1 MKTVDDS
8 RKLTLDF
15 EGFFKEVSMLS
26 WALTFFIFALVAAF
40 LGFGGIAA
48 SASSIAQ
55 ILFYIFVLLF
65 AISLL
70 KGLAGRGD
78 KLLK

>member
-1 MKTVDDS
+1 
-8 RKLTLDF
+8 
-15 EGFFKEVSMLS
+15 MLS

-48 SASSIAQ
+48 SAGGIAQ
-55 ILFYIFVLLF
+55 VLFYVFVALF
-65 AISLL
+65 IVSLVR
-70 KGLAGRGD
+70 GLAGRGD

>member
-1 MKTVDDS
+1 
-8 RKLTLDF
+8 
-15 EGFFKEVSMLS
+15 MLS

-48 SASSIAQ
+48 SAGGIAQ
-55 ILFYIFVLLF
+55 VLFYVFVVLF
-65 AISLL
+65 VVSLL
-70 KGLAGRGD
+70 RGLAGRGD